1 MRAAIAYNGYGL
13 VPCAFAPW
21 RRRFDSSGVSLA
33 KRAAIA
39 RTKWRANPTPNEE
52 TSMRI
57 LPLVVLGVG
66 VAACAMDQDS
76 SRSFP
81 LAPSLDRTNNVV
93 GQVYSMSNAT
103 SGNAVLAFNR
113 SADGSLTYSSSYST
127 GGLGT
132 GGGLGNQG
140 GIQLDESGKTLVV
153 VDAGSNEVS
162 SFRVNGDGS
171 LSFAD
176 KVASG
181 GTMPISV
188 TISGHLVYVLNAGGA
203 GNISGFTLS
212 SQGDLSPLAGS
223 TRPLSTSASGPAE
236 VSFDPSGKTLVVT
249 EKNTNRL
256 STYSV
261 DANGIAHGPTVTPAA
276 GVTPFGFAFTN
287 NGTLVV
293 SEAFG
298 GAANSSAVSSYAPA
312 GDAWSVISAS
322 VPTTETSACW
332 IAITNSGRFAYTT
345 NATSGTI
352 TGYAIHD
359 GALTRLDADGVTGNI
374 GAGTAPTEM
383 AISRDSKFIYAFSG
397 TTHRIAAF
405 AIGGDGSLTAVPDWA
420 GGLPAS
426 ANGLAAR

>member
-1 MRAAIAYNGYGL
+1 
-13 VPCAFAPW
+13 
-21 RRRFDSSGVSLA
+21 
-33 KRAAIA
+33 
-39 RTKWRANPTPNEE
+39 
-52 TSMRI
+52 MRI
-57 LPLVVLGVG
+57 VPLLTLAVA
-66 VAACAMDQDS
+66 VAACSMDQDS

-81 LAPSLDRTNNVV
+81 LSPSLDRSSNTV

-103 SGNAVLAFNR
+103 TGNAVLAFNR
-113 SADGSLTYSSSYST
+113 SADGSLSYSASYST

-140 GIQLDESGKTLVV
+140 GIQLDGAGKTLVV
-153 VDAGSNEVS
+153 VDAGSNEIS

-171 LSFAD
+171 LALAD
-176 KVASG
+176 RVASG
-181 GTMPISV
+181 GEMPISV
-188 TISGHLVYVLNAGGA
+188 TISGRFVYVLNAGGA

-212 SQGDLSPLAGS
+212 AQGDLAPIVGS
-223 TRPLSTSASGPAE
+223 TRPVSTNASGPAQ
-236 VSFDPSGKTLVVT
+236 VSFDPTGTKLVVT

-261 DANGIAHGPTVTPAA
+261 DANGVAHGPTVTPAA

-287 NGTLVV
+287 SGTLVV

-298 GAANSSAVSSYAPA
+298 GAANSSAVSSYVAA

-332 IAITNSGRFAYTT
+332 IATTNSGRFAYTT

-352 TGYAIHD
+352 TGYAIRD
-359 GALTRLDADGVTGNI
+359 GALSRLDADGVTGDI
-374 GAGTAPTEM
+374 GAGSAPTEM
-383 AISRDSKFIYAFSG
+383 AISRDSKFLYAFSG

-405 AIGGDGSLTAVPDWA
+405 AIGSDGSLTALPDWA

>member
-1 MRAAIAYNGYGL
+1 
-13 VPCAFAPW
+13 
-21 RRRFDSSGVSLA
+21 
-33 KRAAIA
+33 
-39 RTKWRANPTPNEE
+39 
-52 TSMRI
+52 MRI
-57 LPLVVLGVG
+57 LPLLALGVA
-66 VAACAMDQDS
+66 VAACSMDQDS

-81 LAPSLDRTNNVV
+81 LSPSFDRSNNVV

-103 SGNAVLAFNR
+103 TGNSVLAYDR
-113 SADGSLTYSSSYST
+113 SADGSLTYSSSFST

-140 GIQLDESGKTLVV
+140 GIQLDQAGKTLVV
-153 VDAGSNEVS
+153 VDAGSNEIS

-171 LSFAD
+171 LALAS

-181 GTMPISV
+181 GVLPISV
-188 TISGHLVYVLNAGGA
+188 TISDHLVYVLNAGGT

-212 SQGDLSPLAGS
+212 AQGDLAPIAGS
-223 TRPLSTSASGPAE
+223 TRPLSTNASGPAE
-236 VSFDPSGKTLVVT
+236 VSFDPTGTRLVVT

-261 DANGIAHGPTVTPAA
+261 DGNGVAHGPTVTPAA

-287 NGTLVV
+287 SGTLVV

-298 GAANSSAVSSYAPA
+298 GAANSSAVSSYTAV

-352 TGYAIHD
+352 TGYAIHG

-405 AIGGDGSLTAVPDWA
+405 SIGGDGSLTALPNWA

>member
-1 MRAAIAYNGYGL
+1 
-13 VPCAFAPW
+13 
-21 RRRFDSSGVSLA
+21 
-33 KRAAIA
+33 
-39 RTKWRANPTPNEE
+39 
-52 TSMRI
+52 MRI
-57 LPLVVLGVG
+57 LPLIAISVA
-66 VAACAMDQDS
+66 VAACSMDEES

-81 LAPSLDRTNNVV
+81 LSPSLERNANVV

-103 SGNAVLAFNR
+103 AGNSVLAYNR
-113 SADGSLTYSSSYST
+113 SADGSLTYAASYST

-140 GIQLDESGKTLVV
+140 GVQLDEAGKTLVV
-153 VDAGSNEVS
+153 VDAGSNEIS

-171 LSFAD
+171 LTLAD

-181 GTMPISV
+181 GVMPISV
-188 TISGHLVYVLNAGGA
+188 TIANHLVYVLNAGGA

-212 SQGDLSPLAGS
+212 SQGNLAPIAGS
-223 TRPLSTSASGPAE
+223 TRPLSTNASGPAE
-236 VSFDPSGKTLVVT
+236 VSFDPSGTKLVVT

-261 DANGIAHGPTVTPAA
+261 DADGVAHGPTVTPAA

-298 GAANSSAVSSYAPA
+298 GAANSSAVSSYAAA

-374 GAGTAPTEM
+374 GAGSAPTEM
-383 AISRDSKFIYAFSG
+383 AISRDSRFIYAFSG

-405 AIGGDGSLTAVPDWA
+405 AIGGDGSLTALPDWA

>member
-1 MRAAIAYNGYGL
+1 
-13 VPCAFAPW
+13 
-21 RRRFDSSGVSLA
+21 
-33 KRAAIA
+33 
-39 RTKWRANPTPNEE
+39 
-52 TSMRI
+52 MRI
-57 LPLVVLGVG
+57 LPLLALGVS
-66 VAACAMDQDS
+66 VAACSMDQDS

-93 GQVYSMSNAT
+93 GQVYTMSNAT
-103 SGNAVLAFNR
+103 SGNSVLAYNR
-113 SADGSLTYSSSYST
+113 SADGSLVAAGSYST

-140 GIQLDESGKTLVV
+140 GIQLDRAGKTLVV
-153 VDAGSNEVS
+153 VDAGSNEIS

-171 LSFAD
+171 LTWAD

-188 TISGHLVYVLNAGGA
+188 TISGQLVYVLNAGGA

-212 SQGDLSPLAGS
+212 SDGDLAPIAGS
-223 TRPLSTSASGPAE
+223 TRPLSTNASGPAE
-236 VSFDPSGKTLVVT
+236 VAFDPTGAKLVVT

-261 DANGIAHGPTVTPAA
+261 DASGVAHGPTVTPAN

-287 NGTLVV
+287 SGTLVV

-298 GAANSSAVSSYAPA
+298 GAPNGSAVSSYAPS
-312 GDAWSVISAS
+312 GDSWSVISGS

-345 NATSGTI
+345 NAASGTI
-352 TGYAIHD
+352 TGYAIHE

-374 GAGTAPTEM
+374 GAGSAPTEM
-383 AISRDSKFIYAFSG
+383 TLSRDSKFLYAFSG
-397 TTHRIAAF
+397 GLHKIAAF
-405 AIGGDGSLTAVPDWA
+405 AIGADGSLSALPDWA

>member
-1 MRAAIAYNGYGL
+1 
-13 VPCAFAPW
+13 
-21 RRRFDSSGVSLA
+21 
-33 KRAAIA
+33 
-39 RTKWRANPTPNEE
+39 
-52 TSMRI
+52 MRI
-57 LPLVVLGVG
+57 LPLLALGVA
-66 VAACAMDQDS
+66 VAACSMDQDS

-93 GQVYSMSNAT
+93 GQVYTMSNAT
-103 SGNAVLAFNR
+103 AGNSVLAFNR
-113 SADGSLTYSSSYST
+113 SSDGSLTAAGSYST

-140 GIQLDESGKTLVV
+140 GIQLDRSGKTLIV
-153 VDAGSNEVS
+153 VDAGSNEIS

-171 LSFAD
+171 LTWAD

-188 TISGHLVYVLNAGGA
+188 TISGQLVYVLNAGGA

-212 SQGDLSPLAGS
+212 SDGDLAPIAGS

-236 VSFDPSGKTLVVT
+236 VAFDPTGTKLVVT

-261 DANGIAHGPTVTPAA
+261 DATGVAHGPTVTPAS

-287 NGTLVV
+287 SGTLVV

-298 GAANSSAVSSYAPA
+298 GAPNASAVSSYAPT
-312 GDAWSVISAS
+312 GDAWSVISGS

-352 TGYAIHD
+352 TGYAIHQ

-374 GAGTAPTEM
+374 GAGSAPTEM
-383 AISRDSKFIYAFSG
+383 TLSRDGKFLYAFAG
-397 TTHRIAAF
+397 GLHRIAAF
-405 AIGGDGSLTAVPDWA
+405 AIGADGSLSALPDWA
-420 GGLPAS
+420 AGLPAS

>member
-1 MRAAIAYNGYGL
+1 
-13 VPCAFAPW
+13 
-21 RRRFDSSGVSLA
+21 
-33 KRAAIA
+33 
-39 RTKWRANPTPNEE
+39 
-52 TSMRI
+52 MRI
-57 LPLVVLGVG
+57 LPLLVLGVA
-66 VAACAMDQDS
+66 VAACSTDQDS

-81 LAPSLDRTNNVV
+81 LSPSLDRSSNVV
-93 GQVYSMSNAT
+93 GQVYSMSNAIA
-103 SGNAVLAFNR
+103 GNSVLAYNR

-140 GIQLDESGKTLVV
+140 GIQLDQSGKTLLV
-153 VDAGSNEVS
+153 VDAGSNEIS

-171 LSFAD
+171 LDLAA

-181 GTMPISV
+181 GVMPISV
-188 TISGHLVYVLNAGGA
+188 TISDGLVYVLNAGGA

-212 SQGDLSPLAGS
+212 AQGDLAPIAGS
-223 TRPLSTSASGPAE
+223 TRPLSTNASGPAE
-236 VSFDPSGKTLVVT
+236 VAFDPTGTRLVVT

-256 STYSV
+256 STYTV
-261 DANGIAHGPTVTPAA
+261 DGSGVAHGPTVTPAA

-298 GAANSSAVSSYAPA
+298 GAANSSAVSSYASD

-374 GAGTAPTEM
+374 GAGSAPTEM

-405 AIGGDGSLTAVPDWA
+405 AIGGDGSLTALSDWA
-420 GGLPAS
+420 GSLPAS